1 MTTENNQ
8 SISDNP
14 DLTEAFKELLKNSDV
29 SGIEDV
35 IKKLNTMADS
45 KRKAEYTTLYEEFQE
60 RVVALGF
67 ATVQDFI
74 VAIEAQ
80 GIIKPSRTQR
90 RKVKNRY
97 QDPDNLS
104 DTWTGRGKQPNWL
117 QAHIAN
123 GRTLEE
129 FEIKEV
135 KEPEDTETQSE
146 ENA

>member
-1 MTTENNQ
+1 MTNDTNQ
-8 SISDNP
+8 PTADNP
-14 DLTEAFKELLKNSDV
+14 DLTETFKELLKNSDV
-29 SGIEDV
+29 TGIEDV
-35 IKKLNTMADS
+35 IKQLNTMADV
-45 KRKAEYTTLYEEFQE
+45 KRKAEYSVVYGEFQE

-90 RKVKNRY
+90 RKVKIRY
-97 QDPDNLS
+97 RDPDNTK

-123 GRTLEE
+123 GRSIEE
-129 FEIKEV
+129 FEV
-135 KEPEDTETQSE
+135 KDSEESEPETESQ
-146 ENA
+146 AKA